1 MTSTVEGTSG
11 RAGRGRIVSFDV
23 IRLIAI
29 SCVVLCHS
37 VETVYKAS
45 NLSLGYGLAT
55 TWGASESPC
64 SSS

>member
-1 MTSTVEGTSG
+1 MTSAVEGTSG
-11 RAGRGRIVSFDV
+11 RAGKGRIVSFDV

-45 NLSLGYGLAT
+45 NLSLGYGLAH
-55 TWGASESPC
+55 
-64 SSS
+64 